1 MENQVMM
8 KNYIRLGVGL
18 MTLFAFALALPM
30 AAGQVVAL
38 PTISGGWG
46 AMGLA
51 LDPVTD
57 DIMVVGS
64 GNSFAADFVAASL
77 TYNGAV
83 NTAFGGG
90 IVVDAVSSGGE
101 QNWPNACA
109 IDYAGKL
116 LSAGQYTYSSKKAS
130 GWGFATVRYNTNG
143 RSTPPS
149 AARESS
155 PKTSATRLE
164 SAPWSCR
171 AAGAAKKSWLPE
183 INLKRSTRCCC
194 AVYQE
199 RGAGHNLR
207 LRRHRH
213 RYHALRQR
221 RGQDVALQS
230 NGSIVVCIW
239 IETSQGISMGLM
251 CYTANGVLDTSFG
264 PNGNGYVT
272 LMVDGQDTWPRG
284 IAVDA
289 DDNIVV
295 AGFYGNGSQAMAL
308 VRFTADGELDGTFG
322 SGGIVTESFAKAA
335 YSVVINSQGN
345 IVISGVAPNGENL
358 VVARFTS
365 DGDLDNTF
373 GSTGGVFNGQG
384 YADDFAYSPEGI
396 SHSVQIQSDGQIILV
411 GCDED
416 GVNAVVRYNSNGTP
430 DTTFSRLWEPSRSGK
445 HFTLIE
451 KRPVSPSDHA
461 HARRYFP
468 RGWSARSIPNM
479 PNANSPRGVN
489 HDHISFPTSF
499 YSVRF
504 NAPFPK
510 EHIFVLVQPSFRH
523 GRRPSVV
530 GGSPPSIRIQRQGGR
545 YHLQHC

>member
-1 MENQVMM
+1 MLNIR
-8 KNYIRLGVGL
+8 NRLGVGL

-30 AAGQVVAL
+30 AAGQVVTL

-90 IVVDAVSSGGE
+90 IVVDAASSGGE

-109 IDYAGKL
+109 VDYAGKL

-143 RSTPPS
+143 ALDTTFGSKGIVTEDFGYSTGIRAMVMQGSGSSEKIVVAGNQLEELNPVLLARYTKS
-149 AARESS
+149 GALDTSFGSGGIAA
-155 PKTSATRLE
+155 
-164 SAPWSCR
+164 
-171 AAGAAKKSWLPE
+171 
-183 INLKRSTRCCC
+183 STTPFASV
-194 AVYQE
+194 AVE
-199 RGAGHNLR
+199 
-207 LRRHRH
+207 
-213 RYHALRQR
+213 
-221 RGQDVALQS
+221 DVALQS

-251 CYTANGVLDTSFG
+251 RYTANGVLDTSFG

-289 DDNIVV
+289 DNNIVV

-308 VRFTADGELDGTFG
+308 VRFTADGALDGTFG

-335 YSVVINSQGN
+335 YSVVIDSQGN
-345 IVISGVAPNGENL
+345 IVISGVAPNGDNL
-358 VVARFTS
+358 VVARFTN

-373 GSTGGVFNGQG
+373 GSTGGVF
-384 YADDFAYSPEGI
+384 
-396 SHSVQIQSDGQIILV
+396 
-411 GCDED
+411 
-416 GVNAVVRYNSNGTP
+416 
-430 DTTFSRLWEPSRSGK
+430 
-445 HFTLIE
+445 
-451 KRPVSPSDHA
+451 
-461 HARRYFP
+461 
-468 RGWSARSIPNM
+468 
-479 PNANSPRGVN
+479 
-489 HDHISFPTSF
+489 
-499 YSVRF
+499 
-504 NAPFPK
+504 
-510 EHIFVLVQPSFRH
+510 
-523 GRRPSVV
+523 
-530 GGSPPSIRIQRQGGR
+530 
-545 YHLQHC
+545 